1 MVSYR
6 AEFISAKNIIRR
18 HGRAERISATLFRL
32 KGLGDG
38 RIIISSSPYGNFSE
52 HGERE
57 GEAPTGIAG
66 GEARIWLCQSE
77 RGVWGHRRSDCT
89 ARAPTGNGSDAS
101 PCQQETRMI
110 KAADLKTVPF
120 FQELSEDELK
130 KLAQVMEERTFK
142 KGEIIFNEGEEGKA
156 LYLLAE
162 GEVEVVKT
170 MKGWYKETLAVF
182 KKGRL
187 FGELSFLS
195 GKNHSAL
202 ARATQDVKVY
212 VLTRNQY
219 DRLEKNDPVVTQK
232 IMKVIALTLSTA
244 LQKMNERFLHM
255 VNYILGEESGA

>member
-1 MVSYR
+1 
-6 AEFISAKNIIRR
+6 
-18 HGRAERISATLFRL
+18 
-32 KGLGDG
+32 
-38 RIIISSSPYGNFSE
+38 
-52 HGERE
+52 
-57 GEAPTGIAG
+57 
-66 GEARIWLCQSE
+66 
-77 RGVWGHRRSDCT
+77 
-89 ARAPTGNGSDAS
+89 
-101 PCQQETRMI
+101 MI

-120 FQELSEDELK
+120 FQELSEDELMM
-130 KLAQVMEERTFK
+130 LAQVMEERTFK

-156 LYLLAE
+156 LYLLIE

-195 GKNHSAL
+195 GRNHSAL
-202 ARATQDVKVY
+202 ARATQDVKVF
-212 VLTRNQY
+212 VLTKNQY
-219 DRLEKNDPVVTQK
+219 DRLEKNDPVITQK

>member
-1 MVSYR
+1 M
-6 AEFISAKNIIRR
+6 I
-18 HGRAERISATLFRL
+18 
-32 KGLGDG
+32 
-38 RIIISSSPYGNFSE
+38 NF
-52 HGERE
+52 
-57 GEAPTGIAG
+57 
-66 GEARIWLCQSE
+66 
-77 RGVWGHRRSDCT
+77 
-89 ARAPTGNGSDAS
+89 
-101 PCQQETRMI
+101 
-110 KAADLKTVPF
+110 ADLKTVPF

>member
-1 MVSYR
+1 
-6 AEFISAKNIIRR
+6 
-18 HGRAERISATLFRL
+18 
-32 KGLGDG
+32 
-38 RIIISSSPYGNFSE
+38 
-52 HGERE
+52 
-57 GEAPTGIAG
+57 
-66 GEARIWLCQSE
+66 
-77 RGVWGHRRSDCT
+77 
-89 ARAPTGNGSDAS
+89 
-101 PCQQETRMI
+101 MI
-110 KAADLKTVPF
+110 NAADLKAVPF

-156 LYLLAE
+156 LYLLID

-182 KKGRL
+182 KRGRL

-202 ARATQDVKVY
+202 ARTTQDVKVY
-212 VLTRNQY
+212 VLTKDQY
-219 DRLEKNDPVVTQK
+219 DKLEKNDPVITQK

-255 VNYILGEESGA
+255 VNYILGEESGS

>member
-1 MVSYR
+1 
-6 AEFISAKNIIRR
+6 
-18 HGRAERISATLFRL
+18 
-32 KGLGDG
+32 
-38 RIIISSSPYGNFSE
+38 
-52 HGERE
+52 
-57 GEAPTGIAG
+57 
-66 GEARIWLCQSE
+66 
-77 RGVWGHRRSDCT
+77 
-89 ARAPTGNGSDAS
+89 
-101 PCQQETRMI
+101 MI
-110 KAADLKTVPF
+110 NAADLKAVPF

-156 LYLLAE
+156 LYLLID

-182 KKGRL
+182 KRGRL

-202 ARATQDVKVY
+202 ARTTQDVKVY
-212 VLTRNQY
+212 VLTKNQY
-219 DRLEKNDPVVTQK
+219 DRLEKNDPVITQK

-255 VNYILGEESGA
+255 VNYILGEESGS